1 MPPPERPVF
10 FAWAARSG
18 FHAAQSNGKMVS
30 MRRCLFSCLLLAFSA
45 VLWAQQDSS
54 KPSPPPSSAPATH
67 EPSAAERNPFPE
79 DDAKSPAPKSSSSTS
94 PHEPSG
100 AERNPFPED
109 DPADTAAPA
118 SASRTSTME
127 PPRSDRVRV
136 EDLGTGQGD
145 SSSKDTQIDLS
156 PPGDDAKAHPQSSTA
171 VADAEASALSGNG
184 VGEFHTWDPHKA
196 AKDVEVG
203 DFYFRRRNYRAAEER
218 YREALR
224 YKDNDAVATI
234 RLAVCLEKLGI
245 MDDARAEYESYLK
258 ILPHGPQAGE
268 AQKAI
273 ARLKVET
280 AGPK

>member
-1 MPPPERPVF
+1 
-10 FAWAARSG
+10 
-18 FHAAQSNGKMVS
+18 
-30 MRRCLFSCLLLAFSA
+30 
-45 VLWAQQDSS
+45 
-54 KPSPPPSSAPATH
+54 
-67 EPSAAERNPFPE
+67 
-79 DDAKSPAPKSSSSTS
+79 
-94 PHEPSG
+94 
-100 AERNPFPED
+100 
-109 DPADTAAPA
+109 
-118 SASRTSTME
+118 ME

-136 EDLGTGQGD
+136 DDLGPGQGD

-156 PPGDDAKAHPQSSTA
+156 APADDAKAHPQSSAA
-171 VADAEASALSGNG
+171 VADAEASTLSGNG
-184 VGEFHTWDPHKA
+184 VSEFHTWDPHKA

-203 DFYFRRRNYRAAEER
+203 DFYFKRRNYRAAEER

-273 ARLKVET
+273 ARLKVDT